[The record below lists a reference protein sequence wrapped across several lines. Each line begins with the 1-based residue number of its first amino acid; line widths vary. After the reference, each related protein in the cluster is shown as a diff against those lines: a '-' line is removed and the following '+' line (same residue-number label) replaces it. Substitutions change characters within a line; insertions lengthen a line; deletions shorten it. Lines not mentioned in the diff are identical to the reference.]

1 MELALFV
8 YLASIIQG
16 LDDLFFALTLVSLL
30 TVVAM
35 TLMSITISAEAWDPD
50 TQGISS
56 HNLTMEQRM
65 EASKRGSAVLT
76 RFRRKIAIPVICVM
90 FFGTLTALTPDN
102 EKSVYLIGGAWALQT
117 VGEKTVNSE
126 TADLAVKA
134 VNAKLKAYVEEA
146 TATQTMEKR

>member
-16 LDDLFFALTLVSLL
+16 IDGLFFALTFISIL
-30 TVVAM
+30 TAIAM
-35 TLMSITISAEAWDPD
+35 TIMSITISAEAWDPD
-50 TQGISS
+50 THGISS

-65 EASKRGSAVLT
+65 EASKRGSAVLG
-76 RFRRKIAIPVICVM
+76 RFRRKIAIPAACVM
-90 FFGTLTALTPDN
+90 LFGMLTALTPDN

-117 VGEKTVNSE
+117 VGEKTANSE

-146 TATQTMEKR
+146 TAGTDKEKK